1 MYRVCF
7 NLFALSDSH
16 LTSHR
21 CRVRCWVIEKYAPAL
36 RCQRYLFAN
45 MFFPEIELAN
55 NTDKIC
61 YLLFS
66 SVLILAKEF
75 LNILNDGVGHL

>member
-1 MYRVCF
+1 
-7 NLFALSDSH
+7 
-16 LTSHR
+16 
-21 CRVRCWVIEKYAPAL
+21 
-36 RCQRYLFAN
+36 

-75 LNILNDGVGHL
+75 LNILNDGVGYLWIEIYVTGFLSVWGPPLPTPSNLELIKILAYPFEA